1 MKKYYQC
8 AYYLIFNNTMNFIA
22 DEIALLVCLGFEPVT
37 LGRVDFLDSYPS
49 LSLPSDGS
57 IS

>member
-1 MKKYYQC
+1 MKKYQC

-22 DEIALLVCLGFEPVT
+22 DEIASLVCLGFEPVN
-37 LGRVDFLDSYPS
+37 LGCVDFLDSYPS